1 MQAQLSKYMYNREL
15 LIPHL
20 YLLSPLTFMGNLK
33 QVSSKRI
40 SHQEIFIYFT
50 LLILDARIKHSMF

>member
-1 MQAQLSKYMYNREL
+1 MQAELSKYMYNREL
-15 LIPHL
+15 LILHL
-20 YLLSPLTFMGNLK
+20 HILSPLTFMGNLK

-50 LLILDARIKHSMF
+50 LLILDARIKYSMF